1 MKSPGDAGKKQEMV
15 TENLTMEQ
23 AIGSFADIISSF
35 LRELIHSP
43 GFLTICLKNQLMTH
57 HLCFLCDLVR
67 DTGQDLD
74 LILQE
79 HGKIMVNSKQGN
91 YHN

>member
-1 MKSPGDAGKKQEMV
+1 MKFKKQEMV

-23 AIGSFADIISSF
+23 AISSFADIISSY

-43 GFLTICLKNQLMTH
+43 GFLAICLKNQLMIH

-79 HGKIMVNSKQGN
+79 HEKIMVNWKQDNDHN
-91 YHN
+91 YLIDN

>member
-1 MKSPGDAGKKQEMV
+1 MNFKKQEMV
-15 TENLTMEQ
+15 AENLTMEQ

-35 LRELIHSP
+35 LKELIHSP
-43 GFLTICLKNQLMTH
+43 GFPTIYLKNQLMIH

-79 HGKIMVNSKQGN
+79 HRKIMVNLKLGN

>member
-1 MKSPGDAGKKQEMV
+1 MNFKKQEMV
-15 TENLTMEQ
+15 AENLTMEQ
-23 AIGSFADIISSF
+23 AISSFADIISSY
-35 LRELIHSP
+35 LRELMHSP
-43 GFLTICLKNQLMTH
+43 GFLTISLKNQLMIQ

-79 HGKIMVNSKQGN
+79 HEKIMVN
-91 YHN
+91 

>member
-1 MKSPGDAGKKQEMV
+1 MP

-23 AIGSFADIISSF
+23 AIGRFADIISTF
-35 LRELIHSP
+35 LKELILSP
-43 GFLTICLKNQLMTH
+43 GFLTICRRNQLMIH

-79 HGKIMVNSKQGN
+79 HRKIMVNLKLGN

>member
-1 MKSPGDAGKKQEMV
+1 MNFKKQEMV
-15 TENLTMEQ
+15 AENLTMEQ
-23 AIGSFADIISSF
+23 AISSFADIISSY

-43 GFLTICLKNQLMTH
+43 GFLAICLKNQLMIH

-79 HGKIMVNSKQGN
+79 HRKIMVNLKLGN